1 VGVLISRNRELMSHC
16 LKWSQMRLSSPTV
29 DQMASAALYSFDES
43 YFDDMRREY
52 MARRDTLIRGL
63 RKIPGVVCDVPQ
75 GAFYVMAALP
85 VDDAEDFQRWLLT
98 DFDDRG
104 DTLMYAA
111 GGPFYA
117 TPGKGRN
124 EVRMAY
130 VLEREKLERAME
142 VLARAIERYN
152 AR

>member
-1 VGVLISRNRELMSHC
+1 
-16 LKWSQMRLSSPTV
+16 
-29 DQMASAALYSFDES
+29 
-43 YFDDMRREY
+43 
-52 MARRDTLIRGL
+52 
-63 RKIPGVVCDVPQ
+63 
-75 GAFYVMAALP
+75 
-85 VDDAEDFQRWLLT
+85 
-98 DFDDRG
+98 
-104 DTLMYAA
+104 MYAA